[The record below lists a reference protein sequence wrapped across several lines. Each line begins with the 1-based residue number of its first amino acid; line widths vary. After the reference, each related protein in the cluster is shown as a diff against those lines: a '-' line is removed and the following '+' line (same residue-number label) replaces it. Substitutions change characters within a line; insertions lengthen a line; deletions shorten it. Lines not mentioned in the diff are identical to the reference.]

1 MSDVRNVHSQISK
14 GLQAFKDAA
23 HNDALACWTKLSLK
37 QRCEIARA
45 MVLMESAAKKPA
57 NYFSYS
63 RTYGPWQTRAN
74 KFKAGYGINDDKI
87 AMEAVTN
94 PAEEFVAKVNFVW
107 GNQNLSEMYKK
118 FCELVYLWE
127 YARKTEQK
135 DSALDVYETAISF
148 GVGAINEYL
157 AEIQKNQCAMQKI
170 KTMLCK

>member
-1 MSDVRNVHSQISK
+1 MSDVRNIHSQVSK
-14 GLQAFKDAA
+14 GLYAFKNAA
-23 HNDALACWTKLSLK
+23 HDDALGRWAKIPQK
-37 QRCEIARA
+37 QRYEIAHA
-45 MVLMESAAKKPA
+45 MLLMESAAKKPV
-57 NYFSYS
+57 NYFSYA
-63 RTYGPWQTRAN
+63 RTYNQWQARAN
-74 KFKAGYGINDDKI
+74 KFKAVYGINDDKI

-135 DSALDVYETAISF
+135 DSVLDVYEIAISF

>member
-1 MSDVRNVHSQISK
+1 MRVFYLIVLFSFCTFAAEK
-14 GLQAFKDAA
+14 CLFAFR
-23 HNDALACWTKLSLK
+23 L
-37 QRCEIARA
+37 
-45 MVLMESAAKKPA
+45 
-57 NYFSYS
+57 FS
-63 RTYGPWQTRAN
+63 
-74 KFKAGYGINDDKI
+74 FL
-87 AMEAVTN
+87 
-94 PAEEFVAKVNFVW
+94 VAKVNFVW

-157 AEIQKNQCAMQKI
+157 AEIQKNQCVMQKI